1 MNDKWWCDRTR
12 ELQSAADTKNVKK
25 FFSKLK
31 TVYGTLSKG
40 CSPLFDVDGN
50 TLIKE
55 TILITERWAQHS
67 DQLLNRQSMISNN
80 AIAEVPQRSVIKELD
95 MAPTL
100 DETITAIKQ
109 MSSGK
114 HQVIMAYPLKRTSMV
129 VMNLQQN

>member
-1 MNDKWWCDRTR
+1 MNDKWCCDRTR

-25 FFSKLK
+25 FFSKRK

-40 CSPLFDVDGN
+40 FSPLFDVDGN

-55 TILITERWAQHS
+55 TILITEIWAQHS